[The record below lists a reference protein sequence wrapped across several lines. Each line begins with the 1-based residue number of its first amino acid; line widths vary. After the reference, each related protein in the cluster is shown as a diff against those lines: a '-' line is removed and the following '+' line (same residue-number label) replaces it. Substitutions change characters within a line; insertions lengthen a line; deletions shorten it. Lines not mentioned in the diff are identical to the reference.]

1 MPASSGRPV
10 FLNVSPPQKAPI
22 EPVKGCVF
30 CEEVGGR
37 LLQHH
42 EDFRVVAIDDIELPG
57 CARVVWNHHVAELS
71 ELNETQRLLLMQALH
86 ETDLRIR
93 TLHKPHKIN
102 IASFG
107 NKVPH
112 LHFHF
117 IARWKTDPWWP
128 ESTWSERP
136 AVQWQGISA
145 TGFAEAAHELSE
157 SEPALLAVSD
167 WTQLNALA
175 APLRRSVFVEEQSVA
190 EDEEFDSFDS
200 ISRHVVIA
208 ANHMAR
214 GTGRLAPDGRLG
226 RVAVAKAHRNK
237 GLGRVLVR
245 ALLNEAQRLGFT
257 SVYLHA
263 QVQALGFYEQFGFIA
278 DSEEF
283 LECDIAHRVMSLH
296 F

>member
-1 MPASSGRPV
+1 MPASSGRPG
-10 FLNVSPPQKAPI
+10 FLSVSPLQQAPAQ
-22 EPVKGCVF
+22 PVAGCVF

-57 CARVVWNHHVAELS
+57 CARVIWNHHVAELS
-71 ELNETQRLLLMQALH
+71 ELSEAQRLLLIQALH

-117 IARWKTDPWWP
+117 IARWRTDPWWP
-128 ESTWSERP
+128 ESTWSQRP
-136 AVQWQGISA
+136 VAQWQGISA
-145 TGFAEAAHELSE
+145 TGFAEAAEHLSD

-167 WTQLNALA
+167 WTQLKDLA
-175 APLRRSVFVEEQSVA
+175 SPLRQAVFVQEQSVS
-190 EDEEFDSFDS
+190 EEEEFDSLDS

-208 ANHMAR
+208 ENQAGL
-214 GTGRLAPDGRLG
+214 GTGRLAPDGRIG
-226 RVAVAKAHRNK
+226 RVAVAKNHRNK
-237 GLGRVLVR
+237 GLGRFLIR
-245 ALLNEAQRLGFT
+245 ALLNEAQRLGFE
-257 SVYLHA
+257 SVYLHG
-263 QVQALGFYEQFGFIA
+263 QVQALGFYEKLGFTA

-283 LECDIAHRVMSLH
+283 LECEIPHRRMSLI

>member
-1 MPASSGRPV
+1 MPAPSSRPG
-10 FLNVSPPQKAPI
+10 FLNVSQLQQAPI
-22 EPVKGCVF
+22 KPAEGCVF

-57 CARVVWNHHVAELS
+57 CARVIWNHHVAELS
-71 ELNETQRLLLMQALH
+71 ELNETQRLLLIQALH

-136 AVQWQGISA
+136 PLQWQGISA
-145 TGFAEAAHELSE
+145 AGFAEAAVQLSE

-167 WTQLNALA
+167 WTQLKDLA
-175 APLRRSVFVEEQSVA
+175 TPLRRAVFVEEQSVP
-190 EDEEFDSFDS
+190 EEEEFDSFDS
-200 ISRHVVIA
+200 MSRHVVIA
-208 ANHMAR
+208 ANNVAL

-226 RVAVAKAHRNK
+226 RISVAKGHRQK
-237 GLGRVLVR
+237 GLGRFLVR
-245 ALLNEAQRLGFT
+245 ALLKEAQRLNFP
-257 SVYLHA
+257 SVYLHG
-263 QVQALGFYEQFGFIA
+263 QLHALGFYEQLGFMA
-278 DSEEF
+278 EGEEF
-283 LECDIAHRVMSLH
+283 MECEIAHRRMSLS

>member
-1 MPASSGRPV
+1 MPAPSSRPG
-10 FLNVSPPQKAPI
+10 FLNVSQLQQAPI

-57 CARVVWNHHVAELS
+57 CARVIWNHHVAELS
-71 ELNETQRLLLMQALH
+71 ELNETQRLLLIQALH

-128 ESTWSERP
+128 ESTWAERP
-136 AVQWQGISA
+136 EIQWQGVPA
-145 TGFAEAAHELSE
+145 TGLAEATTQLAD
-157 SEPALLAVSD
+157 SEPARLAVSD
-167 WTQLNALA
+167 WTQLRDLA
-175 APLRRSVFVEEQSVA
+175 IPLRRSVFVEEQSVP

-208 ANHMAR
+208 ANGIAL

-226 RVAVAKAHRNK
+226 RIAVSEKQRNK
-237 GLGRVLVR
+237 GIGRLLVR
-245 ALLNEAQRLGFT
+245 ALLNEAQRLEFP

-263 QVQALGFYEQFGFIA
+263 QVQALGFYEQLGFSA
-278 DSEEF
+278 ESEEF
-283 LECDIAHRVMSLH
+283 MECDIPHRRMSLG

>member
-1 MPASSGRPV
+1 MPASSGRPG
-10 FLNVSPPQKAPI
+10 FLNVSPLQQAPI

-136 AVQWQGISA
+136 AIQWQGISA

-208 ANHMAR
+208 ANYVAL

-226 RVAVAKAHRNK
+226 RIAVAKPHRNK
-237 GLGRVLVR
+237 GLGRFLVR

-263 QVQALGFYEQFGFIA
+263 QVQALGFYEQLGFIA

-283 LECDIAHRVMSLH
+283 LECDIAHRLMSLH

>member
-1 MPASSGRPV
+1 MPASSGRPD
-10 FLNVSPPQKAPI
+10 FLSVSPLQQAPA
-22 EPVKGCVF
+22 EPVAGCVF

-57 CARVVWNHHVAELS
+57 CARVIWNHHVAELS
-71 ELNETQRLLLMQALH
+71 ELNEAQRLLLVQALH

-117 IARWKTDPWWP
+117 IARWRTDPWWP
-128 ESTWSERP
+128 ESTWSQRP
-136 AVQWQGISA
+136 VAQWQGISA
-145 TGFAEAAHELSE
+145 TGFAEVAEHLSD

-167 WTQLNALA
+167 WTQLKDLA
-175 APLRRSVFVEEQSVA
+175 SPLRRAVFVQEQSVS
-190 EDEEFDSFDS
+190 EEEEFDSFDS

-208 ANHMAR
+208 ENQAGL
-214 GTGRLAPDGRLG
+214 GTGRLAPDGRIG
-226 RVAVAKAHRNK
+226 RVAVEKNHRNK
-237 GLGRVLVR
+237 GLGRFLIR
-245 ALLNEAQRLGFT
+245 ALLNEAQRLGFE
-257 SVYLHA
+257 SVYLHG
-263 QVQALGFYEQFGFIA
+263 QVQALGFYEKLGFTA

-283 LECDIAHRVMSLH
+283 LECEIPHRRMSLI